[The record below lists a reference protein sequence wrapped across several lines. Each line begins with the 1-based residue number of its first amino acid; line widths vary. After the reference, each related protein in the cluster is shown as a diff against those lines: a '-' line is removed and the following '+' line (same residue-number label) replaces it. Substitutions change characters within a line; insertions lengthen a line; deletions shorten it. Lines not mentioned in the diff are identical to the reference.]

1 MKELIERKNKLLRST
16 SDKLSQLPEI
26 ASLLED
32 SNNLS
37 YDNQKTLT
45 DLVAT
50 KLRNLALGWSEAFF
64 ESQIELPE
72 AKQEE
77 PTIDEEAEVTEND
90 LPFC

>member
-37 YDNQKTLT
+37 YENQKTLT
-45 DLVAT
+45 DLVAA

-77 PTIDEEAEVTEND
+77 PTIDEEA
-90 LPFC
+90 

>member
-26 ASLLED
+26 ADLLED

-37 YDNQKTLT
+37 YDNQKTLA
-45 DLVAT
+45 DVVAA
-50 KLRNLALGWSEAFF
+50 KLRSLALGWSEAFF

-77 PTIDEEAEVTEND
+77 PTIDEEPEVTEND

>member
-1 MKELIERKNKLLRST
+1 MKDLIERKNKLLRST

-26 ASLLED
+26 ADLLED

-37 YDNQKTLT
+37 YDNQKTLA

-50 KLRNLALGWSEAFF
+50 KLRALALGWSEAFF

-72 AKQEE
+72 PKQEE